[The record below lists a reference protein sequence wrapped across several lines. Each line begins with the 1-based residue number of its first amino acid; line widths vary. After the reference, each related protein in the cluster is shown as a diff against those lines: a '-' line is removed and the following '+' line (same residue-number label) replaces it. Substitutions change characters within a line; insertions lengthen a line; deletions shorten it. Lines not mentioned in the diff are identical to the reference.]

1 MKKLVAIALSF
12 VMILSFCSCAKK
24 ESKGSVYWLNF
35 KPESDAALQEI
46 AAKYTD
52 KTGVEVK
59 IITATAGEYEST
71 LTAEMDKSEPPTLF
85 NIGSREELKAWG
97 SFCYDLRDTP
107 VAKELISDVYSLYN
121 SSGKLCS
128 IGCCYECFG
137 IIVNK
142 ALLAKAGH
150 SLDEITNF
158 ESLKAVAEDIHGRA
172 AELGF
177 DAFTS
182 SDLDSGSS
190 WRFSGQL
197 ANVALYYE
205 FNDDGGWARTP
216 AFIKGTYLAN
226 FKNLWD
232 LYVQNSAYDIST
244 LADGGHDAQA
254 EFGKGEAVFYQND
267 SREYSALHDIY
278 GIEDEDL
285 AMIPLYCGVN
295 GEEKAGLNCGT
306 ENCWAVNGKAKEKDI
321 QATLDFMYWMVTDAE
336 ATAILADAFGAIPYK
351 QAPAPANVFLKQ
363 AKEYADKGNYVM
375 TWAFN
380 YTPDA
385 DGWRDGVVSAMNLYD
400 ADLSDESWEIVK
412 ISFVEGWA
420 AHYRVANAG
429 Q

>member
-1 MKKLVAIALSF
+1 MKKLVAIALSLA
-12 VMILSFCSCAKK
+12 MILCFCSCAKK

-35 KPESDAALQEI
+35 NPESDAVLQEV
-46 AAKYTD
+46 AAKYTK

-59 IITATAGEYEST
+59 VITATADEYQSA
-71 LTAEMDKSEPPTLF
+71 LTAQMEQSEPPTLF
-85 NIGSREELKAWG
+85 HIGNREELKAWG
-97 SFCYDLRDTP
+97 GFCYDLRNTP
-107 VAKELISDVYSLYN
+107 VAKELISDAYSLYN

-128 IGCCYECFG
+128 IGCSCECFG

-182 SDLDSGSS
+182 SDLDSSSS

-197 ANVALYYE
+197 ANAALYYE

-216 AFIKGTYLAN
+216 ALIKGTYLPN

-232 LYVQNSAYDIST
+232 LYIKNSAHDVST

-254 EFGKGEAVFYQND
+254 EFGKGEAAFYQND

-278 GIEDEDL
+278 SIADEDL

-295 GEEKAGLNCGT
+295 GEEKAGLSCGT
-306 ENCWAVNGKAKEKDI
+306 ENCWAVNGKASEKNI

-336 ATAILADAFGAIPYK
+336 ATAMLTDAFGAIPYK

-363 AKEYADKGNYVM
+363 ANEYADEGNYVM
-375 TWAFN
+375 TWAVN

-385 DGWRDGVVSAMNLYD
+385 DGWRDGVISALNLYD

-420 AHYRVANAG
+420 AHYRVANAD